1 MNASMRF
8 LVWGTMPLG
17 SLTGGVLAV
26 TIGLRPTLFVGAIG
40 AFLSVLPIVFS
51 PIRTLRDFPEAE
63 DDPLLQHEP
72 GLMVEAGGPA
82 IADA

>member
-17 SLTGGVLAV
+17 SLVGGALAV
-26 TIGLRPTLFVGAIG
+26 SIGLRPALFVGAIG
-40 AFLSVLPIVFS
+40 AFTSVLPIAFS

-72 GLMVEAGGPA
+72 GLVLEAGGPA
-82 IADA
+82 TA